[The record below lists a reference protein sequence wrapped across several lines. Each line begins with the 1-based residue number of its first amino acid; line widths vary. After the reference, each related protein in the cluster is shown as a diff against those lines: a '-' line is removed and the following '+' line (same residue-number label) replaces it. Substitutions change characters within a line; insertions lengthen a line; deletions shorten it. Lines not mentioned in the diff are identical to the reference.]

1 MAYTRGTAFLPY
13 SAALQC
19 TPPEKLPCS
28 PPVTTQRYLRH
39 SVPCLPGQI
48 YMYGGRTGRLPS
60 EVYDSKSYQELNV
73 KGMALRSQLLT
84 GWEVSAAK
92 QDQPIRRAPVRLSHR

>member
-1 MAYTRGTAFLPY
+1 MTELMHF
-13 SAALQC
+13 SALQASGMLPVSPSVAQ
-19 TPPEKLPCS
+19 PPLLVVGAKTRFTL
-28 PPVTTQRYLRH
+28 TNQRCLRH
-39 SVPCLPGQI
+39 SAPCLPGQI

-84 GWEVSAAK
+84 GWEVSAVK
-92 QDQPIRRAPVRLSHR
+92 V